1 MLIGDIVSREPW
13 SLLVLNYT
21 ILCSENVAAMNIL
34 PENSFDA
41 CITDPP
47 YGMDIAGVGWDHDVP
62 PVDTWKA
69 VYRVLKPGAFVLSFC
84 SPEFY
89 HRMAVNVDDAG
100 FRPMDMIFWMVTTKM
115 AKANRLKPAHE
126 PIFVAQKP
134 LDGSIENNFQKWG
147 CGKIN
152 TDMARVPWDGKPPT
166 GWVKGGSK
174 RRAFGGKVA
183 KAADQKNET
192 EDANPNGRYP
202 SDIIGYF
209 DDPEHQKYFYAPR
222 VTRKERGEYNDHPTP
237 KPISLMR
244 YLARIYSPAGG
255 LILDPFNGSGSTGI
269 GALQEGRKF
278 VGIDMDQHYC
288 DIAERRIAEHCSDPT
303 EKLFDYE

>member
-1 MLIGDIVSREPW
+1 MLIGDIVSCEPW
-13 SLLVLNYT
+13 SLLVPDHT
-21 ILCSENVAAMNIL
+21 IICSENVAAMNIL

-62 PVDTWKA
+62 PVETWKA

-269 GALQEGRKF
+269 GALQEGRRF

-288 DIAERRIAEHCSDPT
+288 DIAERRIAEHCSDPI
-303 EKLFDYE
+303 EKMFDYE